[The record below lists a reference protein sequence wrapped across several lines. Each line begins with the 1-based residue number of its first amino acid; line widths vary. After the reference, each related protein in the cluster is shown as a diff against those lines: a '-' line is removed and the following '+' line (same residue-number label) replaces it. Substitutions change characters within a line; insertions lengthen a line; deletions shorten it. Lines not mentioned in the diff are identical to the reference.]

1 MYAVIVNP
9 IAGNGKALAIYEQI
23 KGNPHLKQNTR
34 FYISEYKGHITKMI
48 KEMED
53 MKQAPRLLFVIG
65 GDGTMHEVANALENK
80 NIKIVYIPGG
90 SGNDFSRGIN
100 INTDTDQIVEDAIR
114 NEKEAMY
121 SLSSYETDR
130 NGQQYFINC
139 FGVGFDAV
147 VTKSAGTLRI
157 RKLLHKLRLNSLVYV
172 FALLRE
178 LFSYQAIKVRAIIDG
193 EEKHF
198 QKVLFLSVNNQPY
211 MGGGMKINPDAIN
224 NKDEFSIIVVD
235 SIPKWKVLFL
245 FGTVFFGKHI
255 NFKNV
260 QIFKAKEVIIEGE
273 DYLPF
278 QVDGEYS
285 ELKHAIVKKS
295 PSSLWIKGIK

>member
-1 MYAVIVNP
+1 
-9 IAGNGKALAIYEQI
+9 
-23 KGNPHLKQNTR
+23 T
-34 FYISEYKGHITKMI
+34 
-48 KEMED
+48 
-53 MKQAPRLLFVIG
+53 
-65 GDGTMHEVANALENK
+65 
-80 NIKIVYIPGG
+80 
-90 SGNDFSRGIN
+90 IN
-100 INTDTDQIVEDAIR
+100 IR
-114 NEKEAMY
+114 
-121 SLSSYETDR
+121 
-130 NGQQYFINC
+130 F
-139 FGVGFDAV
+139 
-147 VTKSAGTLRI
+147 
-157 RKLLHKLRLNSLVYV
+157 
-172 FALLRE
+172 
-178 LFSYQAIKVRAIIDG
+178 IIDDYI
-193 EEKHF
+193 K
-198 QKVLFLSVNNQPY
+198 QYKKVMFVSINNQPY
-211 MGGGMKINPDAIN
+211 MGGGIKINPDAIN